1 MTNFGAG
8 FKKARESK
16 GISLDR
22 VSAETRIST
31 RFLVAIENE
40 EFNLLPGGIFN
51 RGFVRAYAEKVGLN
65 PDQTVAEYERL
76 VAVGE
81 PALPLTSKAPSNG
94 KGGHRLYPLA
104 IGGLLLVIIVFYMFT
119 KETSNTA
126 QTTSTPSTTSSAAA
140 PLQPTTAPSTPPP
153 SEPVSPP
160 TTPPEVT
167 SAAPEPE
174 TPPQTEPV
182 RIDINVTET
191 TWIKVGADGVTVDAG
206 EVLEPGT
213 TRHFAAQNSIYLSIG
228 NAGGLSLKINDMA
241 AKSLG
246 KSGQVRELTITPQ
259 NMKSLIS

>member
-1 MTNFGAG
+1 MTNFGAA

-40 EFNLLPGGIFN
+40 EFSLLPGGIFN

-81 PALPLTSKAPSNG
+81 SPLPLTSVAPSNG
-94 KGGHRLYPLA
+94 RSDRRLYPLA
-104 IGGLLLVIIVFYMFT
+104 IGGLLLVVIAFYIFT
-119 KETSNTA
+119 KEASNTA
-126 QTTSTPSTTSSAAA
+126 QTTSPSSVTSAAA
-140 PLQPTTAPSTPPP
+140 PPLPTPATSTPPP
-153 SEPVSPP
+153 SELVSPP

-191 TWIKVGADGVTVDAG
+191 TWIKVGTDGVTVDAG

-228 NAGGLSLKINDMA
+228 NAGGLSIKINDMT

-259 NMKSLIS
+259 NIKSFIG